1 MNSGIYKIENKINGK
16 LYVGSTVN
24 FTRRWWKH
32 RALLRHGKH
41 PNSHLQA
48 SWDKYGDN
56 AFSFSIVEQCLN
68 DSLLSREQF
77 YIDKLR
83 PAYNQTMIAGKIEM
97 TPERRRRL
105 SDATNRA
112 YKEGRLK
119 KTVKAVHQYD
129 LKGNYLNSYP
139 SLTEASV
146 KTHTDLPH
154 LSSALHGKIN
164 VAGGF
169 VWRFYKTDKI
179 DVWFS
184 KSGQKITKE
193 PYKPQRRYNRPIIV
207 YTEDGILKFSSIKE
221 AVASLGCT
229 INQLRKALSIGRLLF
244 KKYKVEYE

>member
-48 SWDKYGDN
+48 SWDKYGED

-179 DVWFS
+179 DIWFN
-184 KSGQKITKE
+184 KRGRKLTKE
-193 PYKPQRRYNRPIIV
+193 PYRLKNISIV
-207 YTEDGILKFSSIKE
+207 VDSNNEHLIFKNAKDVSL
-221 AVASLGCT
+221 ALGCT
-229 INQLRKALSIGRLLF
+229 TMQVYNAIRRNSLLL
-244 KKYKVEYE
+244 KKYKVTRKKL